1 MFLKRNTLLDTG
13 AVAGALLALSLVSTA
28 ALPVSAVA
36 EEPATTTPERQ
47 PKRGQSIGALPN
59 LAQPDS
65 QTAATAYASA
75 LGPKMTLSAFAIPET
90 SLKTSRFNQ
99 PSPLEP
105 FDPGRRFEQT
115 DSGQPPEQQP
125 QGVNK
130 RYLVLGIIGLVD
142 LAAGVIAVSQTNN
155 KYCVTNNISSTTGQ
169 GQTTCNSFPTA
180 GKVLIPVGAVVE
192 GLGFYLAFRHRH

>member
-1 MFLKRNTLLDTG
+1 MFLKRNTLLDKG

-36 EEPATTTPERQ
+36 EEPATTSPERQ
-47 PKRGQSIGALPN
+47 PKRDQSIGALPN

-65 QTAATAYASA
+65 PTSATANGSA

-90 SLKTSRFNQ
+90 SLKAFQFNQ

-105 FDPGRRFEQT
+105 FDPGRRFYQT

-142 LAAGVIAVSQTNN
+142 LAAGVIAVSQTN

-180 GKVLIPVGAVVE
+180 GKVLIPVGAVVA